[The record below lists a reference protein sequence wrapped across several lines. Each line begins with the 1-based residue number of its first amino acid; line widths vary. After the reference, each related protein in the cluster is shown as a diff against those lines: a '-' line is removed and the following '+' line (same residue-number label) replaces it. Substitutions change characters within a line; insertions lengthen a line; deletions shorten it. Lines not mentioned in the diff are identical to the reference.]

1 MFAPH
6 SKTTDT
12 TFLFKHHLEAVIDLC
27 LDKFFTVVQ
36 VRVFTGTMD
45 TFPRIYA
52 LPGSGSTGL
61 CGSSSA
67 ACLGGTIL
75 TLSAAAAAA
84 ASAATASAAAATAAA
99 ATTAAAVTVTRNIHT
114 STVTVAAVS
123 AASVGRPHL
132 MRSATLAAAAAALT
146 FPRPRARSGL

>member
-12 TFLFKHHLEAVIDLC
+12 TFLLKHHLEAVIDLC
-27 LDKFFTVVQ
+27 LDEFFAIVQ

-67 ACLGGTIL
+67 ACLGGPIL
-75 TLSAAAAAA
+75 TLSTAAV
-84 ASAATASAAAATAAA
+84 ATTATTAAAAATAA
-99 ATTAAAVTVTRNIHT
+99 TT
-114 STVTVAAVS
+114 
-123 AASVGRPHL
+123 
-132 MRSATLAAAAAALT
+132 
-146 FPRPRARSGL
+146 SGT

>member
-67 ACLGGTIL
+67 ACLGGPIL

-84 ASAATASAAAATAAA
+84 SAATAPAAAATAAA

-132 MRSATLAAAAAALT
+132 MRSATLAAAAALT

>member
-6 SKTTDT
+6 PKTTDT
-12 TFLFKHHLEAVIDLC
+12 TFLFEHHLEAVIDLC
-27 LDKFFTVVQ
+27 LDKFFAIVQ

-45 TFPRIYA
+45 TFPRVYA

-67 ACLGGTIL
+67 ACLGGPIL
-75 TLSAAAAAA
+75 TLSAAAASA
-84 ASAATASAAAATAAA
+84 ASAATASAAAATAA
-99 ATTAAAVTVTRNIHT
+99 TTAAAITITRNIHT

-132 MRSATLAAAAAALT
+132 MRSATLAAAAALT

>member
-27 LDKFFTVVQ
+27 LDEFFAIVQ

-67 ACLGGTIL
+67 ACLGGPIL
-75 TLSAAAAAA
+75 TLSAAAASAA
-84 ASAATASAAAATAAA
+84 AASAAAATAAA
-99 ATTAAAVTVTRNIHT
+99 ATTAAAITVTRNIHT

>member
-27 LDKFFTVVQ
+27 LDKFFTIVQ

-45 TFPRIYA
+45 TFPPIYA

-67 ACLGGTIL
+67 ACLGGPIL
-75 TLSAAAAAA
+75 TLSAAAAA
-84 ASAATASAAAATAAA
+84 TPA
-99 ATTAAAVTVTRNIHT
+99 ATTAAATTTAAAITVTSNIDAR
-114 STVTVAAVS
+114 TVAVS

-132 MRSATLAAAAAALT
+132 MRSATLAAAAALT
-146 FPRPRARSGL
+146 FPRLRARSRL

>member
-6 SKTTDT
+6 SETTDT

-27 LDKFFTVVQ
+27 FDKFFTVVQ

-75 TLSAAAAAA
+75 TLSTAAA
-84 ASAATASAAAATAAA
+84 ASAAAATAAA
-99 ATTAAAVTVTRNIHT
+99 AAAAAAITVTRNIHT
-114 STVTVAAVS
+114 STVTVS

-132 MRSATLAAAAAALT
+132 MRSATLAAAAALT
-146 FPRPRARSGL
+146 FPRARSGL